1 MEAGEGSGVDVD
13 DRPRARPVSHR
24 ATPPVGEAAR
34 RLVPA
39 LTAVTAVVVV
49 IVLLLFLNSRPT
61 HSDGGPGPAVVATGP
76 ASSRPSA
83 ASAPPSSA
91 PSGTA
96 TGATHPSAVAPPVSQ
111 PPATQTA
118 AATKLPV
125 TVLNN
130 SRRTGLAH
138 EAAAQVARG
147 GWPVAHIGNFTGRIA
162 ESTIYYA
169 AGQRAAAVAFAR
181 QFPAVRRVL
190 PRFAGLPGSGL
201 TLVVTRD
208 WPS

>member
-1 MEAGEGSGVDVD
+1 VEAGEGSGVDVD

-76 ASSRPSA
+76 ASSPPSA
-83 ASAPPSSA
+83 ASAPPSS

-96 TGATHPSAVAPPVSQ
+96 PGATHPSAAAPPVSQ

-147 GWPVAHIGNFTGRIA
+147 GWPVAHVGNFTGRIA

-169 AGQRAAAVAFAR
+169 AGQRGAAVVFAR

>member
-1 MEAGEGSGVDVD
+1 VQGNAVDESAPTPT
-13 DRPRARPVSHR
+13 RPASHR
-24 ATPPVGEAAR
+24 AKPPLSEAAR

-61 HSDGGPGPAVVATGP
+61 RGDGGPGPAVVATGP
-76 ASSRPSA
+76 TTAADPTAATPSRHPTPTPKA
-83 ASAPPSSA
+83 ASAVA
-91 PSGTA
+91 
-96 TGATHPSAVAPPVSQ
+96 APPVSE

-118 AATKLPV
+118 AVAKLPL

-130 SRRTGLAH
+130 SRIAGLAH

-147 GWPVAHIGNFTGRIA
+147 GWPIKYIGNFTGRIVA
-162 ESTIYYA
+162 STVYYA
-169 AGQRAAAVAFAR
+169 AGERPSAEALAR
-181 QFPAVRRVL
+181 QFRAVRRVL

-208 WPS
+208 WSG